1 VRGGG
6 RGAAALAE
14 VGDAVHALVHRRVG
28 AETGLDAVP
37 ARRVAPA
44 GHRVQ
49 ALAPPRLRLGAPAAA
64 VAARPRSRRRLAP
77 ARKLPSSSSSLPSAL
92 NLGVVVVVV
101 VPVAGLR
108 EHGEKGECQEEQR
121 LGSHV

>member
-1 VRGGG
+1 VGGGSGWWVKEQSRNQSSARPGGRSVRGGG

-77 ARKLPSSSSSLPSAL
+77 ARKLPSSSSSLP
-92 NLGVVVVVV
+92 
-101 VPVAGLR
+101 
-108 EHGEKGECQEEQR
+108 
-121 LGSHV
+121 